1 MFLNVNPFVWKNA
14 IPLAPSFLKHEKV
27 ENLKSRQT
35 KESLRKL
42 NQMDFDPHDVT
53 KEEIDEITK
62 NPIFDEN
69 NISDFILN
77 EYGVEKRNI
86 ILVIILRFCSN
97 AFYLGATARSNSAI
111 TRSIS
116 PVLEQKKGIFQ
127 KLNTALSCRVLSHIF
142 LSI

>member
-1 MFLNVNPFVWKNA
+1 MESRLAWENA
-14 IPLAPSFLKHEKV
+14 CSLAASFWKHEKV

-86 ILVIILRFCSN
+86 ILVIILRFCSK
-97 AFYLGATARSNSAI
+97 AFYRC
-111 TRSIS
+111 
-116 PVLEQKKGIFQ
+116 KKTGKVPF
-127 KLNTALSCRVLSHIF
+127 
-142 LSI
+142 

>member
-1 MFLNVNPFVWKNA
+1 M
-14 IPLAPSFLKHEKV
+14 KHEKV

-97 AFYLGATARSNSAI
+97 TFERHHTVTQRHHAVKQRHHAVI
-111 TRSIS
+111 
-116 PVLEQKKGIFQ
+116 EQNKGIFQ
-127 KLNTALSCRVLSHIF
+127 KLNTALYCRVLSHIF
-142 LSI
+142 SSI

>member
-1 MFLNVNPFVWKNA
+1 M
-14 IPLAPSFLKHEKV
+14 LALWRTHFRNTKKV

-86 ILVIILRFCSN
+86 ILVIILRFCSRTFPEAPLRGHHVSAIAWPN
-97 AFYLGATARSNSAI
+97 SSTVLWNSA
-111 TRSIS
+111 TT
-116 PVLEQKKGIFQ
+116 QF
-127 KLNTALSCRVLSHIF
+127 
-142 LSI
+142 

>member
-1 MFLNVNPFVWKNA
+1 MFYRSWK
-14 IPLAPSFLKHEKV
+14 KV

-53 KEEIDEITK
+53 REEIDEITK

-86 ILVIILRFCSN
+86 ILVIILRLCSDQGSTDH
-97 AFYLGATARSNSAI
+97 LVRGQER
-111 TRSIS
+111 
-116 PVLEQKKGIFQ
+116 
-127 KLNTALSCRVLSHIF
+127 
-142 LSI
+142 

>member
-1 MFLNVNPFVWKNA
+1 MPALWRPR
-14 IPLAPSFLKHEKV
+14 LLKHEKV
-27 ENLKSRQT
+27 ENLKCRQT

-97 AFYLGATARSNSAI
+97 AFYLSATARSNSAI
-111 TRSIS
+111 TRSNS
-116 PVLEQKKGIFQ
+116 AVLE
-127 KLNTALSCRVLSHIF
+127 
-142 LSI
+142 

>member
-1 MFLNVNPFVWKNA
+1 MFFRSWK
-14 IPLAPSFLKHEKV
+14 KV

-53 KEEIDEITK
+53 REEIDEITK

-86 ILVIILRFCSN
+86 ILVIILRFCSDQGSTDG
-97 AFYLGATARSNSAI
+97 LVR
-111 TRSIS
+111 
-116 PVLEQKKGIFQ
+116 EQG
-127 KLNTALSCRVLSHIF
+127 R
-142 LSI
+142 

>member
-1 MFLNVNPFVWKNA
+1 MPALWRPR
-14 IPLAPSFLKHEKV
+14 LLKHEKV
-27 ENLKSRQT
+27 ENLKCRQT

-86 ILVIILRFCSN
+86 ILVIILRFCSKTYTKSLERHH
-97 AFYLGATARSNSAI
+97 AVKQLHRAVEQRHHA
-111 TRSIS
+111 
-116 PVLEQKKGIFQ
+116 VLEQDKGISQ
-127 KLNTALSCRVLSHIF
+127 KLNTALYCRVLSHIF
-142 LSI
+142 SSI

>member
-1 MFLNVNPFVWKNA
+1 MPALWRPR
-14 IPLAPSFLKHEKV
+14 LLKHEKV
-27 ENLKSRQT
+27 ENLKCRQT

-97 AFYLGATARSNSAI
+97 AFYLSTITRSNSAI
-111 TRSIS
+111 TRSNSAITRS
-116 PVLEQKKGIFQ
+116 NSAVLEQ
-127 KLNTALSCRVLSHIF
+127 
-142 LSI
+142 

>member
-1 MFLNVNPFVWKNA
+1 M
-14 IPLAPSFLKHEKV
+14 KHEKV

-86 ILVIILRFCSN
+86 ILVIILRFCSK
-97 AFYLGATARSNSAI
+97 AI
-111 TRSIS
+111 ERHLAVKQRHHA
-116 PVLEQKKGIFQ
+116 VLEQKKGISQ
-127 KLNTALSCRVLSHIF
+127 KLNTALYCQVLSHIF
-142 LSI
+142 SSI

>member
-1 MFLNVNPFVWKNA
+1 M
-14 IPLAPSFLKHEKV
+14 APSFLKHEKV

-86 ILVIILRFCSN
+86 ILVIILRFCSKTFSK
-97 AFYLGATARSNSAI
+97 ALERHHTVKQLHRAEEQRHLA
-111 TRSIS
+111 
-116 PVLEQKKGIFQ
+116 VLEQNKGISQ
-127 KLNTALSCRVLSHIF
+127 KLNTALYCRVLSHIF
-142 LSI
+142 SSI

>member
-1 MFLNVNPFVWKNA
+1 M
-14 IPLAPSFLKHEKV
+14 

-86 ILVIILRFCSN
+86 ILVIILRFCSK
-97 AFYLGATARSNSAI
+97 AFYRCKKNRKGSVLNS
-111 TRSIS
+111 
-116 PVLEQKKGIFQ
+116 VKKTIF
-127 KLNTALSCRVLSHIF
+127 AWGSSFCFFRVSFKQNPL
-142 LSI
+142 

>member
-1 MFLNVNPFVWKNA
+1 M
-14 IPLAPSFLKHEKV
+14 

-86 ILVIILRFCSN
+86 ILVIILRFCSK
-97 AFYLGATARSNSAI
+97 AFHRFRLKFSHKVNFSRKAGL
-111 TRSIS
+111 IS
-116 PVLEQKKGIFQ
+116 SFD
-127 KLNTALSCRVLSHIF
+127 
-142 LSI
+142 

>member
-1 MFLNVNPFVWKNA
+1 MKY
-14 IPLAPSFLKHEKV
+14 EKV

-77 EYGVEKRNI
+77 ENGVEKRNI
-86 ILVIILRFCSN
+86 ILVIILRFCSKTFLKHSS
-97 AFYLGATARSNSAI
+97 AIMRSNSS
-111 TRSIS
+111 T
-116 PVLEQKKGIFQ
+116 VLRNSATLQF
-127 KLNTALSCRVLSHIF
+127 
-142 LSI
+142 

>member
-1 MFLNVNPFVWKNA
+1 M
-14 IPLAPSFLKHEKV
+14 KHEKV

-97 AFYLGATARSNSAI
+97 AFYLTAIRRKTAPSYCLAALPRSFR
-111 TRSIS
+111 T
-116 PVLEQKKGIFQ
+116 E
-127 KLNTALSCRVLSHIF
+127 
-142 LSI
+142 

>member
-1 MFLNVNPFVWKNA
+1 
-14 IPLAPSFLKHEKV
+14 
-27 ENLKSRQT
+27 
-35 KESLRKL
+35 
-42 NQMDFDPHDVT
+42 MDFDPHDVT

-127 KLNTALSCRVLSHIF
+127 KLNTALYCRVLSHIF

>member
-1 MFLNVNPFVWKNA
+1 MFFRSWK
-14 IPLAPSFLKHEKV
+14 KV

-53 KEEIDEITK
+53 REEIDEITK

-86 ILVIILRFCSN
+86 ILVIILRFCSDQGSTDGLVRGQGRRRP
-97 AFYLGATARSNSAI
+97 ADVCIQRDI
-111 TRSIS
+111 
-116 PVLEQKKGIFQ
+116 
-127 KLNTALSCRVLSHIF
+127 
-142 LSI
+142 